1 MTDAPRFLLG
11 IDYGTRRIGLAWGDR
26 ERCLAFALGAHQEG
40 RDGSVMDHIAAIVQE
55 RQIQRIVIGL
65 PRRADGSEGEI
76 ADRARRFAGL
86 LEERLGLTC
95 ILWDERYSSQ
105 EADRWLAG
113 RARRGQKGDRDSL
126 AAEIILQSYLD
137 SLVAGQPEADPS

>member
-1 MTDAPRFLLG
+1 MHRV
-11 IDYGTRRIGLAWGDR
+11 GD
-26 ERCLAFALGAHQEG
+26 LAFE
-40 RDGSVMDHIAAIVQE
+40 SVV
-55 RQIQRIVIGL
+55 VGL

-76 ADRARRFAGL
+76 AERARRFARL
-86 LEERLGLTC
+86 LQERLGLRC

-113 RARRGQKGDRDSL
+113 RTRRGDKGDRDSL

-137 SLVAGQPEADPS
+137 SLEAGKPEADQP